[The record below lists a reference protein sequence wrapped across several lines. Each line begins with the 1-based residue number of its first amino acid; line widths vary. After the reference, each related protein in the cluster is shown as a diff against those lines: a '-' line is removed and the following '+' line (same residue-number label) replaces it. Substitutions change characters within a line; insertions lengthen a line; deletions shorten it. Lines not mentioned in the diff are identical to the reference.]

1 MIALIDGDIVAY
13 RSAASCEPTKTRP
26 NREIKDVAIL
36 RAEEAIRNIVL
47 ATKADSYR
55 VFLSGSNNFR
65 KTLYPAYKANRTTPP
80 PSYLADVGSYLI
92 LEHNATIS
100 DGNEAD
106 DELGI
111 WQTML
116 RNEVAQ
122 GYSGGSFGSA
132 PIKMEG
138 HRLLDVP
145 ENNPSIISSIDKD
158 LHQIQ
163 GRHYNFVTGEFKE
176 VDEKTGLFNFYRQ
189 LIFGDRSDNIPG
201 YDGKMRNIM
210 APPKFLEPVIQD
222 LQACETELAMYDVVE
237 LLYLVDGGLG
247 LEQMHINAQLLYI
260 QKKVDDKWI
269 SPVHQY
275 P

>member
-36 RAEEAIRNIVL
+36 RAEEAIRNIIL

-80 PSYLADVGSYLI
+80 PPYLADVGSYLI

-106 DELGI
+106 DEMGIEQSKHVGWSDLG
-111 WQTML
+111 L
-116 RNEVAQ
+116 D
-122 GYSGGSFGSA
+122 GGDSV
-132 PIKMEG
+132 IC
-138 HRLLDVP
+138 
-145 ENNPSIISSIDKD
+145 SIDKD
-158 LHQIQ
+158 LHMIL
-163 GRHYNFVTGEFKE
+163 GNHYNFVTGEKKF

-222 LQACETELAMYDVVE
+222 LQACETELEMYDVVE
-237 LLYLVDGGLG
+237 QMYLYEVDALG
-247 LEQMHINAQLLYI
+247 LDQMHINAQLLYI